1 MVESHARTE
10 GARTITSTVK
20 QEINKDGCLLGGAWK
35 FSERPEFLK
44 ERLDYYTEL
53 IAVQR
58 QKYLAMPHNPIT
70 ITLPDGKVKE
80 GVSFETTPLNIAKGI
95 SS

>member
-20 QEINKDGCLLGGAWK
+20 QESGCLLGGAWK